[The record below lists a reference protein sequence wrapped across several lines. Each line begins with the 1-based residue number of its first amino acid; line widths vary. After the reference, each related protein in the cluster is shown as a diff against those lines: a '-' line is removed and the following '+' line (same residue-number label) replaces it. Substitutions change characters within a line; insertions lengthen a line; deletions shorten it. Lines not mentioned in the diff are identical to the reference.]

1 MGCIT
6 SKKKTSRKK
15 NPLQAEAMETNDMIH
30 FRLGIACAVVLA
42 ALHFS
47 VPAAAAGPR
56 ETMRETID
64 QVLAVLNDS
73 SFDDDQRRASIE
85 EIAYAR
91 FDMYTMSRLV
101 LARAWKRFSPQQQE
115 EYIAEF
121 KQYLANNYGSR
132 INRYDQEKVEILGV
146 REEPRGDMTVRT
158 RIVGGEFENTL
169 VDYRMRQKDG
179 QWLVI
184 DVIIEGISM
193 VSNFRDQFK
202 EVLSRG
208 GPDHLLQ
215 KLREKNARGLVEE

>member
-1 MGCIT
+1 MEEHDVM
-6 SKKKTSRKK
+6 RK
-15 NPLQAEAMETNDMIH
+15 
-30 FRLGIACAVVLA
+30 RLGIACALAFA
-42 ALHFS
+42 ALYFAA
-47 VPAAAAGPR
+47 PTAAAGPR

-64 QVLAVLNDS
+64 QVLVVLNDS
-73 SFDDDQRRASIE
+73 SLDDDQRRASIE

-91 FDMYTMSRLV
+91 FEMYTMSRLV

-121 KQYLANNYGSR
+121 KQYLANNYGGR
-132 INRYDQEKVEILGV
+132 INRYDQEEVEILGV
-146 REEPRGDMTVRT
+146 REEPRGDVTVRT

-169 VDYRMRQKDG
+169 VDYRMRQRDG
-179 QWLVI
+179 RWLVI

-202 EVLSRG
+202 AVLNRG

-215 KLREKNARGLVEE
+215 KLREKNALGLVEE

>member
-1 MGCIT
+1 MQVDAT
-6 SKKKTSRKK
+6 AR
-15 NPLQAEAMETNDMIH
+15 NDMI
-30 FRLGIACAVVLA
+30 RWRYGIACALALA
-42 ALHFS
+42 ALQFS
-47 VPAAAAGPR
+47 LPAAAAGPR

-73 SFDDDQRRASIE
+73 SLDHDQRLASIE
-85 EIAYAR
+85 KIAYAR

-101 LARAWKRFSPQQQE
+101 LARAWKRFSPQQRE

-132 INRYDQEKVEILGV
+132 IDRYDQEKVEILGV
-146 REEPRGDMTVRT
+146 RDEPRGDATVRT
-158 RIVGGEFENTL
+158 RIVGGKFEDAR
-169 VDYRMRQKDG
+169 VDYRMRQKDS
-179 QWLVI
+179 QWYVI

-208 GPDHLLQ
+208 GPEHLLE
-215 KLREKNARGLVEE
+215 KLREKNALGVVED

>member
-1 MGCIT
+1 M
-6 SKKKTSRKK
+6 
-15 NPLQAEAMETNDMIH
+15 QVEAVETNDMMH
-30 FRLGIACAVVLA
+30 RRLGIACAVAFA
-42 ALHFS
+42 AACFA

-64 QVLAVLNDS
+64 QVLVVLNDPS
-73 SFDDDQRRASIE
+73 LDDAQRRASIE

-101 LARAWKRFSPQQQE
+101 LARAWKRFSTQQQE
-115 EYIAEF
+115 EYITEF
-121 KQYLANNYGSR
+121 KLYLANNYGGR
-132 INRYDQEKVEILGV
+132 INRYDQEEVEILGV
-146 REEPRGDMTVRT
+146 REEPRGDVTVRT

-208 GPDHLLQ
+208 GPDHLVE
-215 KLREKNARGLVEE
+215 KLREKNALGLVED